1 VGCLLPGLRDQVDV
15 LSAVYELIQ
24 LPKPLIPWLPTLVQP
39 HDSHDVRSACSNPG
53 HEPVGLAVVFR
64 LGPFHRVG
72 DLLGRPAGCVLY
84 QAVRKKVESAA
95 LLLHDIIYGKLQVGS
110 GILNTQ

>member
-1 VGCLLPGLRDQVDV
+1 
-15 LSAVYELIQ
+15 
-24 LPKPLIPWLPTLVQP
+24 
-39 HDSHDVRSACSNPG
+39 
-53 HEPVGLAVVFR
+53 
-64 LGPFHRVG
+64 
-72 DLLGRPAGCVLY
+72 VLY